1 MVLLGDTPAESAR
14 QRLGLVAPESRVVIR
29 REASGED
36 LWYVFR
42 AGDVLGA
49 LIRARPHDDMV
60 RVLNLW
66 EWESTPVVQVTDVW
80 RPHDVVPGTVLLN
93 GDHVVGVAVEA
104 RTSGLDGTGVR
115 RAARSPAPTVLPR
128 PRTGGGLSGPGGGEH
143 TSGSRGGRG
152 SGERDDAWDV
162 DEDILSE
169 PFVIEPPQAPA
180 PSPPQAPVPAPPP
193 PPAPGP
199 SPIPVPAPPPA
210 PAGSPWSA
218 VPAAPGQEPPGAQ
231 PAYPLPA
238 ARSAGPDETTAR
250 SEGTQAAPGEST
262 AAGFTAYPGL
272 DAPDAVVA
280 GQRFSAL
287 IRLSAN
293 PAPGTRSDAPITLPN
308 AAGEDI
314 GFVVQL
320 LGAGLQFPEGVR
332 FPLVVRRD
340 DPDAS
345 LVEVAVLADPVTTE
359 TVRVL
364 EVSYSHEGS
373 VCGRAWREVRVGP
386 MVVPSPAAPPLT
398 GGTGVTPAGP
408 QQTPHL
414 TVTIRARE
422 GDPVLEWLF
431 DSRYPDLPFPTG
443 QVTTDL
449 EKLDA
454 QAFAIQLMSELP
466 DAEHTQ
472 FLDETVCGI
481 GRRISGKMPSEFWAL
496 LEAAWQRAAAQGET
510 PMLLIITNEPYVP
523 WELAWVSDDNVDPAL
538 FTTAATLGSMWR
550 VGRWV
555 PPITRTRRAGDRP
568 PMPPVATLSVD
579 AMAVVVGD
587 YASDVGLRPLP
598 NAVAEGDS
606 IATRYQ
612 GMRLTATEADVER
625 LLANALQRD
634 GAAYVPRVVHFACHG
649 EVDPLHEQ
657 YSGIVLSQ
665 GGHRLSP
672 MIVQGAAL
680 TRAAQPFVF
689 LNACQVGTAGRVL
702 SAYGGMAG
710 AFLAEGCRAYVAPLW
725 NVDDQAAHDIA
736 LSLYQQALER
746 GVAVA
751 EVLRRVRGGFAGSP
765 GTAQNATALAY
776 VFYGHPALTLTL
788 KD

>member
-1 MVLLGDTPAESAR
+1 MATEPAMVLLGDTSAEAAQ
-14 QRLGLVAPESRVVIR
+14 QRLGLIAPESRVVIR
-29 REASGED
+29 REASGAD

-42 AGDVLGA
+42 AGEVLGA
-49 LIRARPHDDMV
+49 LIRARPYDDLV
-60 RVLNLW
+60 RVLNLL
-66 EWESTPVVQVTDVW
+66 EWETTPVIQLTDAW
-80 RPHDVVPGTVLLN
+80 WPRDVVPGTVLLN

-104 RTSGLDGTGVR
+104 RTSGLGGSSVR
-115 RAARSPAPTVLPR
+115 RAARPPGTARLPR
-128 PRTGGGLSGPGGGEH
+128 ARTGGSPPE
-143 TSGSRGGRG
+143 SPRARPSA
-152 SGERDDAWDV
+152 ERDG
-162 DEDILSE
+162 S
-169 PFVIEPPQAPA
+169 FGIEPPPAAPAASAPPIPAPGPSADLAPSAPQAPA
-180 PSPPQAPVPAPPP
+180 PGPSAA
-193 PPAPGP
+193 PAPGP
-199 SPIPVPAPPPA
+199 SAAPAPSAPPIP
-210 PAGSPWSA
+210 
-218 VPAAPGQEPPGAQ
+218 APG
-231 PAYPLPA
+231 PATASGRA
-238 ARSAGPDETTAR
+238 AAGGEK
-250 SEGTQAAPGEST
+250 AAG
-262 AAGFTAYPGL
+262 AGFTAYPRL
-272 DAPDAVVA
+272 DAPDAAVA

-287 IRLSAN
+287 IGLSAD
-293 PAPGTRSDAPITLPN
+293 PAPGTRIDAPIAVPDAT
-308 AAGEDI
+308 GEDI
-314 GFVVQL
+314 EFVVQV
-320 LGAGLQFPEGVR
+320 LGAGLQFPGGVR

-345 LVEVAVLADPVTTE
+345 RVEIAVLADPVATE

-386 MVVPSPAAPPLT
+386 VAMPAPAAPSLA
-398 GGTGVTPAGP
+398 GGTGVTPAAP
-408 QQTPHL
+408 ELTPHL

-466 DAEHTQ
+466 EAERTA

-481 GRRISGKMPSEFWAL
+481 GRRICGKMPPEFWGL

-538 FTTAATLGSMWR
+538 FAVAATLGSLWR

-587 YASDVGLRPLP
+587 YASDVGIRPLP

-606 IATRYQ
+606 IVTRYQ

-625 LLANALQRD
+625 LLGNTLLRD
-634 GAAYVPRVVHFACHG
+634 GLAYVPRVVHFACHG
-649 EVDPLHEQ
+649 EVDPLREQ

-665 GGHRLSP
+665 SGHRLSP

-680 TRAAQPFVF
+680 TRAARPFVF

-702 SAYGGMAG
+702 SEYGGMAG
-710 AFLAEGCRAYVAPLW
+710 AFLAEGCRAFIAPLW
-725 NVDDQAAHDIA
+725 NIDDRAAHDIA
-736 LSLYQQALER
+736 LSLYQQALEQ

-751 EVLRRVRGGFAGSP
+751 EVLRQVRSGFAGSP

-776 VFYGHPALTLTL
+776 VYYGHPALTLRIASRTE
-788 KD
+788 D

>member
-1 MVLLGDTPAESAR
+1 MPAYE
-14 QRLGLVAPESRVVIR
+14 QP
-29 REASGED
+29 
-36 LWYVFR
+36 
-42 AGDVLGA
+42 
-49 LIRARPHDDMV
+49 
-60 RVLNLW
+60 
-66 EWESTPVVQVTDVW
+66 
-80 RPHDVVPGTVLLN
+80 
-93 GDHVVGVAVEA
+93 
-104 RTSGLDGTGVR
+104 
-115 RAARSPAPTVLPR
+115 PAP
-128 PRTGGGLSGPGGGEH
+128 
-143 TSGSRGGRG
+143 
-152 SGERDDAWDV
+152 A
-162 DEDILSE
+162 
-169 PFVIEPPQAPA
+169 F
-180 PSPPQAPVPAPPP
+180 P
-193 PPAPGP
+193 PPAP
-199 SPIPVPAPPPA
+199 V
-210 PAGSPWSA
+210 
-218 VPAAPGQEPPGAQ
+218 
-231 PAYPLPA
+231 
-238 ARSAGPDETTAR
+238 SAGPEET
-250 SEGTQAAPGEST
+250 G

-280 GQRFSAL
+280 GQRFSAVVW
-287 IRLSAN
+287 LSAE
-293 PAPGTRSDAPITLPN
+293 PAPGTRSDAPIALPD
-308 AAGEDI
+308 AGGEDVE
-314 GFVVQL
+314 FVVQV
-320 LGAGLQFPEGVR
+320 LGGGLQFPEGVR

-340 DPDAS
+340 DPDATR
-345 LVEVAVLADPVTTE
+345 VEIPVLAGPVATE

-386 MVVPSPAAPPLT
+386 MVVPSPAAPPLA
-398 GGTGVTPAGP
+398 GATGVTPAAP
-408 QQTPHL
+408 EQTPHL

-449 EKLDA
+449 EKLDG

-466 DAEHTQ
+466 DAEHTA

-496 LEAAWQRAAAQGET
+496 LEAAWQRAAVQGET

-538 FTTAATLGSMWR
+538 FATAATLGSLWR

-587 YASDVGLRPLP
+587 YASDVGIRPLP

-606 IATRYQ
+606 IVTRYR

-625 LLANALQRD
+625 LLGNALLRD
-634 GAAYVPRVVHFACHG
+634 GVAYVPRVVHFACHG
-649 EVDPLHEQ
+649 EFDPLHEQ
-657 YSGIVLSQ
+657 YSGIVLSH

-710 AFLAEGCRAYVAPLW
+710 AFLAEGCRAYIAPLW

-736 LSLYQQALER
+736 LSLYQQALEQ
-746 GVAVA
+746 GVPVA
-751 EVLRRVRGGFAGSP
+751 EVLRQVRGGFAGSP

-776 VFYGHPALTLTL
+776 VFYGHPALKLTL
-788 KD
+788 QD